1 MSVALIARTLA
12 STLEL
17 ESDDYSIIA
26 IEGMHRVG
34 KTTLARNAFADLAY
48 VDLADLSPKML
59 AKASPREFFALYGS
73 RVIIDNIEAAPAL
86 LEHLPAGPHVKVVLV
101 GNLTDEQRTLITDNG
116 AGKSYTLMP
125 LSQREV
131 TGRTSEPFAQQSV
144 PVTMSYPNPYF
155 LDVIRNGSLPRPALQ
170 TTTHAFYETWLAGF
184 FDQVV
189 RNTMHV
195 AKEAL
200 FFQYLK
206 ALANNN
212 MCELNHYALA
222 QTAGISYGTAMYWT
236 RYLVNCGLLL
246 EVPSL
251 ILPQR
256 RQVKRPKVCFSDSG
270 LLCHLLGCV
279 SSDDIAQHASY
290 AQIIEGFIV
299 AEIMK
304 GYRAWGQEA
313 PIFFYR
319 DTSKKH
325 ISWLLA
331 TSRGYLPMG
340 LLSAKGRDCS
350 QMLREMLVLS
360 RMGETVTD
368 PVLVTDGTLM
378 KEHTEIALLAA
389 TDL

>member
-1 MSVALIARTLA
+1 MANAHIARTLA

-17 ESDDYSIIA
+17 EADDYSVIV
-26 IEGMHRVG
+26 IEGMYRVG
-34 KTTLARNAFADLAY
+34 KTTLAKQAFADCAY

-59 AKASPREFFALYGS
+59 AQASPREFFALYGQ
-73 RVIIDNIEAAPAL
+73 RLIVDNIEAAPEL
-86 LEHLPAGPHVKVVLV
+86 LNHLPAGPHVKIVLV
-101 GNLTDEQRTLITDNG
+101 GNLTDEQRQALMQNG
-116 AGKSYTLMP
+116 AAKAYTLMP
-125 LSQREV
+125 LSQRE
-131 TGRTSEPFAQQSV
+131 TAGTTSEPFAQQSV
-144 PVTMSYPNPYF
+144 PVTMSYPGPYF
-155 LDVIRNGSLPRPALQ
+155 LDILRNGSLPRPAIQ
-170 TTTHAFYETWLAGF
+170 MTTHAFYESWLAGF

-189 RNTMHV
+189 GNTMRV
-195 AKEAL
+195 AKQAL
-200 FFQYLK
+200 FYQYLK
-206 ALANNN
+206 ALAQNN
-212 MCELNHYALA
+212 MCELNHFALA
-222 QTAGISYGTAMYWT
+222 ETAGISYGTAMYWT
-236 RYLVNCGLLL
+236 RYLLNCGLLL
-246 EVPSL
+246 EIPSL

-279 SSDDIAQHASY
+279 SSDDLANHPAY
-290 AQIIEGFIV
+290 AQIVEGFVV

-325 ISWLLA
+325 ISWLLS

-340 LLSAKGRDCS
+340 LLSQHGRKEA
-350 QMLREMLVLS
+350 QMMREMLVLS

-378 KEHTEIALLAA
+378 KEHTDIALISA
-389 TDL
+389 TAL